1 MKRILAIGM
10 ACVMMLTAFAG
21 CGTSDEETPSY
32 EAVNNDVIDVT
43 ATDVFGEHSI
53 TVLGDSISHGAA
65 SVDIHEKGWAALVKA
80 RINEL
85 TGDNNYGFTSVEGT
99 LWGQTQ
105 SFELHS
111 FPETDEG
118 FKNRGE
124 AGNGWA
130 EYRTAELLGTKGLGS
145 SVKDATLTFT
155 AKEHY
160 KYFYVYYEAGAD
172 YGTFE
177 VYDSAGEML
186 MDVDAS
192 KGEGYARTEPIE
204 LPEDNK
210 IVLKATSDKEVIF
223 TGIGYYNKPNGV
235 VVSNYANSG
244 LQLAGTGVASDGN
257 TTGLDTKFLD
267 LAVTSGTLIF
277 AIGYND
283 AYFSTDMDLFAEK
296 VDYLIQK
303 ANENGTKVIVSD
315 TVWDKS
321 GGDKLAQLRTPRVK
335 KVKEQLKRLAEETNG
350 VYVEHQAIYGDAI
363 LDTLGDGVHP
373 DADGHA
379 MIAKAILEAM
389 GLAEGDE

>member
-1 MKRILAIGM
+1 MMKRLVAIG
-10 ACVMMLTAFAG
+10 AVCAVLLTGLTG
-21 CGTSDEETPSY
+21 CGEKPSY
-32 EAVNNDVIDVT
+32 EAINNDVIDVT
-43 ATDVFGEHSI
+43 ATDVFAEHSI

-65 SVDIHEKGWAALVKA
+65 SVDIHEKGWVALVKA

-111 FPETDEG
+111 FPETEQG
-118 FKNRGE
+118 FKNRGA
-124 AGNGWA
+124 AGDGWT
-130 EYRTAELLGTKGLGS
+130 EYRTAELLGTKGFGS

-160 KYFYVYYEAGAD
+160 AYFYVYYEAGAD

-192 KGEGYARTEPIE
+192 KGDGYARTEPIE

-210 IVLKATSDKEVIF
+210 IILKATSDKEVIF
-223 TGIGYYNKPNGV
+223 TGIGYYNRPNGV

-257 TTGLDTKFLD
+257 VTGLDEKFLD
-267 LAVTSGTLIF
+267 LATSSGTLIF
-277 AIGYND
+277 ALGYND
-283 AYFSTDMDLFAEK
+283 AYFNSDMDVFAEK
-296 VDYLIQK
+296 IDYLIQK
-303 ANENGTKVIVSD
+303 ANENGTKIIVSD
-315 TVWDKS
+315 CVWDKS
-321 GGDKLAQLRTPRVK
+321 NGDKLYKARYPRVY
-335 KVKEQLKRLAEETNG
+335 KVKEQLKRLAEETGG
-350 VYVEHQAIYGDAI
+350 VYIDQQVASEDAI
-363 LDTLGDGVHP
+363 LETLGDGVHP
-373 DADGHA
+373 NADGHA
-379 MIAKAILEAM
+379 MMAKAILEAM

>member
-1 MKRILAIGM
+1 
-10 ACVMMLTAFAG
+10 MMLTALAG
-21 CGTSDEETPSY
+21 CGTTDKNTPSY
-32 EAVNNDVIDVT
+32 EAVNNEIVDVT

-65 SVDIHEKGWAALVKA
+65 SVDIYEKGWVALVKE
-80 RINEL
+80 RINAL
-85 TGDNNYGFTSVEGT
+85 TGDDNYGFTSVEGT
-99 LWGQTQ
+99 LWGQTK
-105 SFELHS
+105 SYELHE
-111 FPETDEG
+111 FPETKEG
-118 FKNRGE
+118 FKNRGD
-124 AGNGWA
+124 AGDGWT

-145 SVKDATLTFT
+145 STKGATLTFT
-155 AKEHY
+155 AKKHY
-160 KYFYVYYEAGAD
+160 AYFYVYYEAGAD

-177 VYDSAGEML
+177 VYDTAGEML

-210 IVLKATSDKEVIF
+210 IILKATSDKEVIF
-223 TGIGYYNKPNGV
+223 TGIGYYNKPDGV

-244 LQLAGTGVASDGN
+244 LQLAGTGKAADGN
-257 TTGLDTKFLD
+257 MTGLDNKFLD
-267 LAVTSGTLIF
+267 LATKSGTVIF

-283 AYFSTDMDLFAEK
+283 AYFTTDMDVFAEK
-296 VDYLIQK
+296 IDYLIAK

-315 TVWDKS
+315 CVWDKS

-335 KVKEQLKRLAEETNG
+335 KVKDQLKRLATETNG

-363 LDTLGDGVHP
+363 LETLGDGVHP
-373 DADGHA
+373 NADGHA
-379 MIAKAILEAM
+379 MMAKAILEAM

>member
-1 MKRILAIGM
+1 MKRFLAIGI
-10 ACVMMLTAFAG
+10 ACVVLMTAFAG
-21 CGTSDEETPSY
+21 CGEKPSY
-32 EAVNNDVIDVT
+32 EAVNTDTVDVT

-65 SVDIHEKGWAALVKA
+65 SVDIHEKGWVALVKA

-99 LWGQTQ
+99 LWGQTK
-105 SFELHS
+105 SYELHE
-111 FPETDEG
+111 FPETEEG
-118 FKNRGE
+118 FKNRGD
-124 AGNGWA
+124 AGKGWT

-192 KGEGYARTEPIE
+192 KGEGYSRTEPIE

-210 IVLKATSDKEVIF
+210 IILKATSDKEVIF
-223 TGIGYYNKPNGV
+223 TGIGYYNKPDGV

-244 LQLAGTGVASDGN
+244 LQLAGTGKASDGN
-257 TTGLDTKFLD
+257 MTGLDEKFLD
-267 LAVTSGTLIF
+267 MATKSGTLIF

-283 AYFSTDMDLFAEK
+283 AYFTTDMDVFAEK
-296 VDYLIQK
+296 IDYLIEK
-303 ANENGTKVIVSD
+303 VNENGTKLIVSD
-315 TVWDKS
+315 CVWDKS
-321 GGDKLAQLRTPRVK
+321 GGDKLAQLRTPRVS
-335 KVKEQLKRLAEETNG
+335 KVKAQLKRLAEETGG

-363 LDTLGDGVHP
+363 LETLGDGVHP
-373 DADGHA
+373 NADGHA
-379 MIAKAILEAM
+379 MMANAILEAM
-389 GLAEGDE
+389 GLAEGEG

>member
-10 ACVMMLTAFAG
+10 VCAMMLTAFAG
-21 CGTSDEETPSY
+21 CGKSEEDTPSY
-32 EAVNNDVIDVT
+32 ERINNDVIDVT

-53 TVLGDSISHGAA
+53 TVLGDSMSHGAA
-65 SVDIHEKGWAALVKA
+65 SVDIYEKGWVALVKA

-85 TGDNNYGFTSVEGT
+85 TGDDNYGFTSVEGT

-111 FPETDEG
+111 FPETKEG
-118 FKNRGE
+118 FKNRGD
-124 AGNGWA
+124 AGNGWT
-130 EYRTAELLGTKGLGS
+130 EYRTAELLGTKGFGS
-145 SVKDATLTFT
+145 SVNGATLTFT
-155 AKEHY
+155 AKKHY
-160 KYFYVYYEAGAD
+160 QYFYVYYEAGVD

-177 VYDSAGEML
+177 VYDTAGEML

-223 TGIGYYNKPNGV
+223 TGIGYYNKPDGV
-235 VVSNYANSG
+235 VVSNYANGG
-244 LQLAGTGVASDGN
+244 LQLAGTGKASDGN
-257 TTGLDTKFLD
+257 TTGLDEKFLE
-267 LAVTSGTLIF
+267 LATKSGTLIF
-277 AIGYND
+277 ALGYND
-283 AYFSTDMDLFAEK
+283 AYFSTDMDLFEQRI
-296 VDYLIQK
+296 DYLIQK

-321 GGDKLAQLRTPRVK
+321 DGDKLFKARYPRVA
-335 KVKEQLKRLAEETNG
+335 KVKAQLKRLAEETNG

-363 LDTLGDGVHP
+363 LETLGDGVHP
-373 DADGHA
+373 NADGHA
-379 MIAKAILEAM
+379 MLAKAILEAM